1 MLKIPANTNEIL
13 LI

>member
-1 MLKIPANTNEIL
+1 MLKILANTNEIL